1 MTDTSTLL
9 ADMMSLK
16 EWDIPDMRRD
26 TSKLAN
32 VRWLQRN
39 LGIQNR
45 DKSLFPEALRLL
57 RAQAKMLTKTQ
68 TS

>member
-1 MTDTSTLL
+1 MADMNKLL

-26 TSKLAN
+26 ISKLAN

-39 LGIQNR
+39 LGANNR
-45 DKSLFPEALRLL
+45 DKSLFPEAIRMLKI
-57 RAQAKMLTKTQ
+57 QAKMLTKTQ
-68 TS
+68 MP